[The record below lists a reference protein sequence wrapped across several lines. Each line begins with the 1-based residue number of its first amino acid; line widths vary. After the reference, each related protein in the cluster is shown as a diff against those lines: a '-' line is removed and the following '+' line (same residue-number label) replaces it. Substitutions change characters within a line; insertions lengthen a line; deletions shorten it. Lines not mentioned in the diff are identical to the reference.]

1 MEKIRLRQTNVWF
14 FAERRNGMSCY
25 YKETKMLYGGDYNPE
40 QWGREVWEEDM
51 RLMAQAHINI
61 VTLNV
66 FSWASL
72 QPDEDTY
79 DFARLDE
86 IMQLVRANGMK
97 VCLATSTGAH
107 PAWMAKRHPDILR
120 TEKDGRKR
128 KFGGRHNSCPN
139 SPTYRKY
146 APRLAQKLAE
156 HYRDYDNIVAWH
168 VSNEYGG
175 ACYCDECQKAFR
187 VWLKKK
193 YGTIEEVNRSYNTAF
208 WGHTFYDWDEIV
220 LPDLQSEHFMD
231 EVTGMERTMFQGI
244 SLDYMRF
251 NSDSILDCFRLEYD
265 AIKKFT
271 PDLPVTTNLMTAY
284 KGLDYQ
290 KWAKS
295 MDFVSWDNY
304 PSAADSPDQIAFY
317 HDLMRGLDGQKP
329 FVLMEQAPSVTN
341 WQQFAKLK
349 RPGEM
354 RLMSYQ
360 AVAHGADAI
369 QFFQIRRSIG
379 ACEKYHSAVIDHVG
393 TADTRVFREVTKL
406 GEELEKIGGLFLD
419 GKTPAKT
426 AILFDWDNWWAVEY
440 SSGPSVRLKYLDA
453 VLDYYK
459 AAYALNVPVDI
470 ISTDHSLE
478 PYQVV
483 IAPLLYMVKRGY
495 EEKLKDYVRQG
506 GNFVTS
512 YFSGIVDEHDLVDCG
527 GYPGRLRELLG
538 VWVEESDALPFGEQN
553 AITYSGT
560 RYPAD
565 LMCDL
570 MHLEGAQALANY
582 EEDFYAGT
590 PAVTVNKYGLGKAY
604 YVGTHSDEMFYQT
617 WMRELFAQTGISPI
631 QHTPAG
637 VEAAVRENA
646 GGRYLF
652 LLNHTAE
659 EKTVVLEES
668 YKDLLNGRTYA
679 KQEEIV
685 LEARGVYLLGGCKVQ
700 GIK

>member
-1 MEKIRLRQTNVWF
+1 
-14 FAERRNGMSCY
+14 MSCY